1 MSPLQQQFFSTVKVA
16 LERER
21 AVVEQQG
28 LTTAAVLVPIVFRDD
43 LPNLVLTQRT
53 MSVASH
59 KGQISFPGGVTE
71 PTDTS
76 AVHTALREAEE
87 EIGLSPSLVDP
98 VGLLDDFTTVTG
110 FRVTPVVGLVDPDAS
125 FTAHPDEVAELFELP
140 VREFDDP
147 EVHELVTVELDG
159 HPRQYHSYEIGERI
173 IWGATAG
180 IIYRFLEQLAASQE
194 EISPP
199 LAIQKANG

>member
-1 MSPLQQQFFSTVKVA
+1 MMSPHQKLFLSTVKSA

-21 AVVEQQG
+21 AVVPLDG
-28 LTTAAVLVPIVFRDD
+28 FTPAAVLVPIVFRAD

-76 AVHTALREAEE
+76 AIHTALREAEE
-87 EIGLSPSLVDP
+87 EIGLAPSLVDP

-110 FRVTPVVGLVDPDAS
+110 FRVTPVVGIVDPGAS

-140 VREFDDP
+140 VRELEDP

-159 HPRQYHSYEIGERI
+159 KPQQYHSYEIGNRI

-180 IIYRFLEQLAASQE
+180 IIYRFLQQLASSE
-194 EISPP
+194 ESLP
-199 LAIQKANG
+199 LPKKATGP